1 MSTEYRGVENLNLIF
16 SKEDYQIAEKC
27 IAFAL
32 IKSLYEKGKMDKE
45 IMIKIEQMFKS
56 GGNC

>member
-32 IKSLYEKGKMDKE
+32 IKSLYKKGTIDKE
-45 IMIKIEQMFKS
+45 IIKRIERKFES
-56 GGNC
+56 GGNG

>member
-16 SKEDYQIAEKC
+16 SKEDYEIANKC

-32 IKSLYEKGKMDKE
+32 IRSLYEKGKIDKE
-45 IMIKIEQMFKS
+45 IIKRLKQMFENC
-56 GGNC
+56 GNC

>member
-32 IKSLYEKGKMDKE
+32 IKSLYEKGKIDKE
-45 IMIKIEQMFKS
+45 IMKKIEQMFKS
-56 GGNC
+56 GGNG

>member
-45 IMIKIEQMFKS
+45 IMKKIEQMFKS